1 MRNRAILAAALML
14 GALTA
19 AGALLATGL
28 VTGARADAPEGP
40 LPASALVLPAG
51 PPFASAQDAIEARR
65 KAYKLSG
72 KIFKELKAAVEAGAP
87 VKPYTADVEFLVAWS
102 RKIPLMF
109 PPGSDTGHETKA
121 LPEVWTDREHFERDA
136 ADYTAAAETL
146 AKLAEADD
154 KAGFARQ
161 FQATGKACAACHKA
175 FRARLN

>member
-14 GALTA
+14 CALTA
-19 AGALLATGL
+19 AGAML
-28 VTGARADAPEGP
+28 VTGSRADAPQGP
-40 LPASALVLPAG
+40 LPASDLVLPAG
-51 PPFASAQDAIEARR
+51 PPFASAQDAIDARR

-109 PPGSDTGHETKA
+109 PPGSDTGHDTKA
-121 LPEVWTDREHFERDA
+121 LPEVWTDREHFDRDA
-136 ADYTAAAETL
+136 SDYTAAAETL

-154 KAGFARQ
+154 KAGFGRQ